1 MSKGKKKPGQRQ
13 GPGRKRQQRQRD
25 AKREETLEEEPIDM
39 AFEVRKAYAQMRRNR
54 AQIEAGETYASG
66 RYRGREQSPGRTDGA
81 SYG

>member
-13 GPGRKRQQRQRD
+13 GPGRKRQQRRG
-25 AKREETLEEEPIDM
+25 AKREETPEEGPIDM